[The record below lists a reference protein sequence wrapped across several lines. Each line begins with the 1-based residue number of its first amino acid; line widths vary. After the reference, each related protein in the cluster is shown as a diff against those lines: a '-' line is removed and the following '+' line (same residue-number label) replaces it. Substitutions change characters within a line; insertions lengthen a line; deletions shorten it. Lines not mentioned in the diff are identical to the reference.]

1 MLKKLQSNLFT
12 PLQTLQNFL
21 FLCGQ
26 DKYVKNNMEES
37 VNNLKIDSETDIG
50 YFTLHILYT
59 YMIYR

>member
-26 DKYVKNNMEES
+26 DKYVKNNMEEKCKQPQ
-37 VNNLKIDSETDIG
+37 NR
-50 YFTLHILYT
+50 F
-59 YMIYR
+59 